1 MTDEQ
6 LVATIGPHGE
16 VELTLATDNKCV
28 STDNDALSCNRFAGK
43 YELLHEVLN
52 ILHKCF
58 YGNLEGVLYLA
69 NKIVPFQMFNH

>member
-28 STDNDALSCNRFAGK
+28 STDNDALSCNPFAGM
-43 YELLHEVLN
+43 YELLHEVSNKLY
-52 ILHKCF
+52 KCF
-58 YGNLEGVLYLA
+58 CGDFEGTICLV
-69 NKIVPFQMFNH
+69 